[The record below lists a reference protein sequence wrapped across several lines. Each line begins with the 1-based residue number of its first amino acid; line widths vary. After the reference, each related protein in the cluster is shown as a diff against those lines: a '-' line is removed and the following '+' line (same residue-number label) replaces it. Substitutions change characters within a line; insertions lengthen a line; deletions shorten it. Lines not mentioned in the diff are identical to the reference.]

1 MSLAAAPIVKD
12 AFDPSHVDFD
22 VFAIFL
28 EARRIHRGKSAKR
41 VAREA
46 AVELDAVLRAAR
58 GRNPG
63 SREFFALC
71 DWIGEAPAV
80 FLKKELRHG

>member
-1 MSLAAAPIVKD
+1 MSAMPVVRD

-22 VFAIFL
+22 VFAMFL
-28 EARRIHRGKSAKR
+28 EARRVHRGKSHRR
-41 VAREA
+41 VAKEA
-46 AVELDAVLRAAR
+46 QVDLDAVQRAAR

-63 SREFFALC
+63 VFEFFALC
-71 DWIGEAPAV
+71 DWIGEEPAL